1 MIIIITSFD
10 ILYIFFFTKKV
21 YYFTN
26 FRIMNVGLGLIVV
39 GLSNNYLII
48 QVSKDLSEAIDILE
62 ENSI

>member
-1 MIIIITSFD
+1 
-10 ILYIFFFTKKV
+10 
-21 YYFTN
+21 
-26 FRIMNVGLGLIVV
+26 MNVGLGLIVV

>member
-26 FRIMNVGLGLIVV
+26 FQIMNVGLGLIVA